1 MLVVL
6 KAGVKMQ
13 AIHDMQTEVQ
23 VIESS
28 ECPQMVLSQGMHTDD
43 TTLVSS
49 EKISQGDKT

>member
-1 MLVVL
+1 MLAVL